1 MVLLKNSNRDSK
13 KGDKM
18 KQRWLGPYKIKKN
31 LENGVYRLENK
42 EGAVLKTTV
51 NQCRLKL
58 CIAGAEVITNI
69 MLYNCTLCIY
79 HSHYS
84 YL

>member
-1 MVLLKNSNRDSK
+1 
-13 KGDKM
+13 M
-18 KQRWLGPYKIKKN
+18 KQRWLGPYKVNKN
-31 LENGVYRLENK
+31 LENGVYQLENK
-42 EGAVLKTTV
+42 EGAVLKTAF

-58 CIAGAEVITNI
+58 YIADAEVITNI
-69 MLYNCTLCIY
+69 MLYNCTLYIY

>member
-1 MVLLKNSNRDSK
+1 
-13 KGDKM
+13 M
-18 KQRWLGPYKIKKN
+18 KQRWLGPYKFNKN

-42 EGAVLKTTV
+42 EGAVLKTTI

-58 CIAGAEVITNI
+58 YIADAELITNI
-69 MLYNCTLCIY
+69 MLCNCTLYIY